1 MSLEERL
8 NTVEKKLVIQES
20 MINHLNNLLKDNI
33 MNKIEIDFEN
43 MMKGNVES
51 PENTAANNG
60 GYNDWW
66 KNVLWKRYV

>member
-43 MMKGNVES
+43 MMKANTES

-60 GYNDWW
+60 GYNGWF
-66 KNVLWKRYV
+66 KIVLWKRYV

>member
-1 MSLEERL
+1 
-8 NTVEKKLVIQES
+8 

-33 MNKIEIDFEN
+33 MSKIEIDFEN

-60 GYNDWW
+60 GYNG
-66 KNVLWKRYV
+66 

>member
-8 NTVEKKLVIQES
+8 NTVEKKLAIQES

-43 MMKGNVES
+43 MMKANAES

-60 GYNDWW
+60 GYDG
-66 KNVLWKRYV
+66 

>member
-43 MMKGNVES
+43 MMKANTES

-60 GYNDWW
+60 GYND
-66 KNVLWKRYV
+66 

>member
-33 MNKIEIDFEN
+33 MNKIEIDFET
-43 MMKGNVES
+43 MMKANAES
-51 PENTAANNG
+51 LENTAANNG
-60 GYNDWW
+60 GYND
-66 KNVLWKRYV
+66 

>member
-8 NTVEKKLVIQES
+8 DMVEKKLIIQES

-33 MNKIEIDFEN
+33 MSKIEIDFEN

-60 GYNDWW
+60 GYNGWF
-66 KNVLWKRYV
+66 KIVLWKHYV

>member
-60 GYNDWW
+60 GYND
-66 KNVLWKRYV
+66 